1 MMIIIRSGDGG
12 ERASTDHG
20 DVRASVDRTDRT
32 SGASFT
38 AASKRTSEASDAGSD
53 GHSNLPRVSRE
64 LKDALSTFQQ
74 TFVVSDA
81 QQPDFPILYA
91 SAGFFNMTGYTAREV
106 IGHNWY
112 IFTFH
117 LSYPCFCLKK

>member
-1 MMIIIRSGDGG
+1 MMIRSGFVGD
-12 ERASTDHG
+12 RVSTDHG
-20 DVRASVDRTDRT
+20 DVRASVDHADRM

-38 AASKRTSEASDAGSD
+38 LASKRTSEASDAGSD
-53 GHSNLPRVSRE
+53 GPSNLPRVSRE

-91 SAGFFNMTGYTAREV
+91 SAGFFNMTGYTSQEV

-112 IFTFH
+112 IFTLH
-117 LSYPCFCLKK
+117 LSKSLICLKE